1 MILYC
6 LIIILLLLLYTI
18 NENFS
23 YFNLN
28 LNLHVPIS
36 HNNEAYPYEKIN
48 YIGYNY
54 ELPQNIQTNI
64 FTNRIKLKNIA
75 NYDYVNNIITRNL
88 LDSSNCCLVQ
98 KEFNEGKFNYTYT
111 PLKND
116 KCNINLYELDH
127 NNKLLFDKVN
137 RWDNNNCNNNT
148 NKILGSCRK
157 ADMECIDFVS
167 EDQCNNITNES
178 KGDFL
183 LKFNHKN
190 KNNVFSTK
198 TIWSNKTCNDWS
210 K

>member
-6 LIIILLLLLYTI
+6 LIIILLLLLYTN
-18 NENFS
+18 NEHFS

-28 LNLHVPIS
+28 LNLNVPIS
-36 HNNEAYPYEKIN
+36 HNNEACTYEKIN

-75 NYDYVNNIITRNL
+75 NYDYVNNIITTNL

-98 KEFNEGKFNYTYT
+98 KEFNDGKFNYTYT

-127 NNKLLFDKVN
+127 NNLLRSMEEMKPRRPQNLKKTTLSAPIRSSFLIYSKNRLYNRLLFFCELD
-137 RWDNNNCNNNT
+137 
-148 NKILGSCRK
+148 
-157 ADMECIDFVS
+157 
-167 EDQCNNITNES
+167 
-178 KGDFL
+178 
-183 LKFNHKN
+183 
-190 KNNVFSTK
+190 
-198 TIWSNKTCNDWS
+198 
-210 K
+210 